1 MKSAYIPINITLAT
15 STNILTIVGDSADP
29 LSSAP
34 NHSLVMTDVLTPSVP
49 GLFKG
54 TVTFTNTLTPNAPPL
69 AVVQLGSP
77 NASGGYV
84 VTFTYQD
91 QTNGLQTGNYNIVA
105 TYSGNTNY
113 SGSASAPV
121 SAVITNPTFTLT
133 TSATTITSSKDNFG
147 STNVTITDYSNFQ
160 GGVVLNCTGLPANAY
175 CVFRPISAQL
185 EPAASVT
192 PNTIHP
198 VTAVLEIQVN
208 QNQTV
213 VEGSFRWIGILLSL
227 PFLLLWR
234 RMVKAWK
241 FGWTSVCLVICLG
254 GLAAMSGCGSG
265 AIQRPPTKPGTY
277 QVIVTGTS
285 TALTS
290 SGQEPT
296 CSGNAPGCVP
306 DLVQQ
311 ATITL
316 IVK

>member
-1 MKSAYIPINITLAT
+1 
-15 STNILTIVGDSADP
+15 
-29 LSSAP
+29 
-34 NHSLVMTDVLTPSVP
+34 
-49 GLFKG
+49 
-54 TVTFTNTLTPNAPPL
+54 
-69 AVVQLGSP
+69 
-77 NASGGYV
+77 
-84 VTFTYQD
+84 
-91 QTNGLQTGNYNIVA
+91 
-105 TYSGNTNY
+105 
-113 SGSASAPV
+113 
-121 SAVITNPTFTLT
+121 
-133 TSATTITSSKDNFG
+133 
-147 STNVTITDYSNFQ
+147 
-160 GGVVLNCTGLPANAY
+160 
-175 CVFRPISAQL
+175 VFRPISAQL

-277 QVIVTGTS
+277 QVVVTGTS